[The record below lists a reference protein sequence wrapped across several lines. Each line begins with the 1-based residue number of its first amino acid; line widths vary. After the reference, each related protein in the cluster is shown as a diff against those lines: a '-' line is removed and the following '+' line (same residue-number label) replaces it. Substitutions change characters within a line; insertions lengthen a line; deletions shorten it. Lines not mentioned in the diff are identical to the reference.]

1 MFCGSRKVGSVDKL
15 PPPSLP
21 GILWR
26 TMALA
31 SLADPHSPSELG
43 PHAELEGEIPVQ
55 PNHHSRKGTPK
66 SQSQRP
72 SVSSYLLSSTILFFF
87 NRNML
92 FGLCKNIWSCTSWV
106 FQARKMKREKIP
118 NKLCRM
124 WEGYWRCVCL
134 GWGWGE
140 SSCALGMLW
149 TKL

>member
-1 MFCGSRKVGSVDKL
+1 MDKL

-66 SQSQRP
+66 SQSQHP
-72 SVSSYLLSSTILFFF
+72 SVSSYLLSSTILFFLIETCYLVYV
-87 NRNML
+87 RI
-92 FGLCKNIWSCTSWV
+92 FGLV
-106 FQARKMKREKIP
+106 H
-118 NKLCRM
+118 L
-124 WEGYWRCVCL
+124 GYFKQER
-134 GWGWGE
+134 
-140 SSCALGMLW
+140 
-149 TKL
+149 